1 VTFKNHAL
9 PSYTIKPTS
18 DSFMASPTL
27 LIIIAWVLVVLDALL
42 AVGLALATGVLS
54 SIFLSSHVTSDKQIG
69 AVMMLVALVLLA
81 HPALGGW
88 WAWSGSHLW
97 ALIYAGCASAL
108 TAGLLYLV
116 ISSIEPAARP

>member
-1 VTFKNHAL
+1 
-9 PSYTIKPTS
+9 
-18 DSFMASPTL
+18 MASPTL

-69 AVMMLVALVLLA
+69 AVMMLVDTKWNNDGAVLA